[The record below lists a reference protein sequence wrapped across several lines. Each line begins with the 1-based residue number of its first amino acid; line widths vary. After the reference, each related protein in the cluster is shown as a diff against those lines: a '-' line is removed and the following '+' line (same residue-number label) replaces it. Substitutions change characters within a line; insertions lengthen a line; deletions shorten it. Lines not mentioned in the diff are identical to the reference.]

1 MFGKGL
7 LKGLGITLKH
17 AWEPDMTIQYPEEMP
32 FLEERFRGR
41 LAYIYSRCI
50 ACNLCVIACPNRVL
64 SFETAVQDGT
74 KKKKVLSY
82 TIDLQYCLYCN
93 LCVEICPTT
102 TLYFSHD
109 FELAKYNRDEI
120 KIVYYRPPELDLV
133 PEKPAADGS
142 GATGQPLD
150 SAPTPNMQAEPPGAE
165 LDAKR
170 LKQVEAMKTVL
181 GKNPHKALAKILEGE
196 ADIDI
201 LAGLIAADGKKLTK
215 LAELMIDDKDKAQK
229 LATALVNKA
238 KKDASAEGG
247 EPA

>member
-7 LKGLGITLKH
+7 FKGLGITLKH
-17 AWEPDMTIQYPEEMP
+17 ALEPDITIQYPEEMP
-32 FLEERFRGR
+32 FLEERFRGH

-50 ACNLCVIACPNRVL
+50 ACGLCVKACPNRVL
-64 SFETAVQDGT
+64 SFETAVEDGA

-82 TIDLQYCLYCN
+82 TIDLQYCLFCN
-93 LCVEICPTT
+93 LCVEICPTA

-120 KIVYYRPPELDLV
+120 KIVYYRPPELDLGL
-133 PEKPAADGS
+133 EKPAAAGS
-142 GATGQPLD
+142 GTTGRPPD
-150 SAPTPNMQAEPPGAE
+150 SAPTLDIPAESPVSE

-170 LKQVEAMKTVL
+170 LKQIEAMKTVL
-181 GKNPHKALAKILEGE
+181 GKNPHKALGKVLEGE

-238 KKDASAEGG
+238 KKDASAERGA
-247 EPA
+247 PA